1 MAKLRFAMLGAGFW
15 SYFQLAAW
23 GELEG
28 VECVALC
35 DRVRSKAEARA
46 AEFGI
51 PRVYDD
57 PQELL
62 QRERLDYLEIV
73 TSPETHSELVHLAA
87 KHKVPVICQKP
98 MAMSLSEA
106 EGMVG
111 ACGKARIPFFV
122 HENWRWQTPIRQLKC
137 VLDQGR
143 IGRPFRARLEMV
155 SGFPVFANQPF
166 LKELEEFVLTDVGA
180 HILDVARYLFGDADS
195 LYCQIHRVHAGIK
208 GEDVATVMLRTQSG
222 MTVVCALGYAENF
235 LERDRFPETFA
246 FVEAERGSLEL
257 GPDFWLRATT
267 AEGTHAR
274 RWPPLRYPW
283 ADPAYAVVQSSIV
296 ACHANLLG
304 ALKGEVP
311 AETTGEDNLRT
322 LRLVFAA
329 YESARQGE
337 AIRMG
342 SAICT
347 RLEPGS
353 SHGL

>member
-1 MAKLRFAMLGAGFW
+1 MRFAMLGAGFW

-23 GELEG
+23 KELEG
-28 VECVALC
+28 AECVALC
-35 DRVRSKAEARA
+35 DRVRSKAETRA

-62 QRERLDYLEIV
+62 QRERLDYLDIV

-106 EGMVG
+106 EGMVE

-137 VLDQGR
+137 VLDENR
-143 IGRPFRARLEMV
+143 IGRPFRARIEMV

-166 LKELEEFVLTDVGA
+166 LKELEELVLTDVGT
-180 HILDVARYLFGDADS
+180 HILDVARFLFGEADS
-195 LYCQIHRVHAGIK
+195 LYCQIHRVHANIQ

-222 MTVVCALGYAENF
+222 ITVVCALGYAENF

-257 GPDFWLRATT
+257 GPDFWIRTT
-267 AEGTHAR
+267 TQDGTHAR
-274 RWPPLRYPW
+274 RCPPFRYPW
-283 ADPAYAVVQSSIV
+283 VDPAYSVVQTSIV
-296 ACHANLLG
+296 PCHANLLG

-329 YESARQGE
+329 YESARKGE
-337 AIRMG
+337 AIRM
-342 SAICT
+342 S
-347 RLEPGS
+347 
-353 SHGL
+353 